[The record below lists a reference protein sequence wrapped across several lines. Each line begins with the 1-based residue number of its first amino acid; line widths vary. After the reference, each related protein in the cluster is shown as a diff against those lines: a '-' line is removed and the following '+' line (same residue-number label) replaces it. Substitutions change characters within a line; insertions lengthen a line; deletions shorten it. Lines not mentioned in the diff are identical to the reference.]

1 MAATQTYYR
10 FICCKLDVV
19 ATEAAADDAV
29 KAVSECRL
37 RAFCCAAA
45 AADLGGGAGGVDVL
59 LVAAAAVAFVTG
71 LLGAELE
78 FELVLLL
85 VLVEFGEVVTVVV
98 ESFDDDDDDEDVV

>member
-1 MAATQTYYR
+1 MATQTYR

-19 ATEAAADDAV
+19 ATEAAAADDAV

-37 RAFCCAAA
+37 RAFCCAVA

-59 LVAAAAVAFVTG
+59 VVAAAVAFVTG